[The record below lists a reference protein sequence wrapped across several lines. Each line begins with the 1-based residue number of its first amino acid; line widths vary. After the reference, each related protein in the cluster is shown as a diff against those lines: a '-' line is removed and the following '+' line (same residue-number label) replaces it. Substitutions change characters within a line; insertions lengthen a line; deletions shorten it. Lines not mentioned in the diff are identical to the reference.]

1 MQNSTTSITGG
12 RLNVLNRIT
21 IACLALAGIIH
32 LLPLPGVLGAGQLA
46 RLYGV
51 AASDPNTGIL
61 LQHRAVLFGLL
72 GVLLIAAAYRPE
84 LRLVALA
91 AGLVST
97 VSFLVIAWGVGGY
110 NSQVARV
117 VAADLVAVVLLL
129 TAAGI
134 EWRAHASSV
143 RLAP

>member
-1 MQNSTTSITGG
+1 M
-12 RLNVLNRIT
+12 LNRIT

-32 LLPLPGVLGAGQLA
+32 LLPITGVLGGGRLT

-51 AASDPNTGIL
+51 AIDDPNLRIL

-72 GVLLIAAAYRPE
+72 GALLIAAALRPE
-84 LRLVALA
+84 LRVVALM

-110 NSQVARV
+110 NPQVGRV
-117 VAADLVAVVLLL
+117 VTADIVAVALLLVA
-129 TAAGI
+129 AGSH
-134 EWRAHASSV
+134 WYDSR
-143 RLAP
+143 